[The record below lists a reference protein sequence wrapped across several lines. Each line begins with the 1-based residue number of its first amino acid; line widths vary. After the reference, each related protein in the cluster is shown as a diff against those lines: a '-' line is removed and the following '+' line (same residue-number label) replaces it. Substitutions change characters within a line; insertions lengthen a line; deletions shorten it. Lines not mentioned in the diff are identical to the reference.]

1 MRRSGCTALTLALF
15 LELMVVCA
23 SGITTGKPIVTLHPQ
38 LLLEPLRFTTFSKH
52 EILSNFTIT
61 EYDVCDD
68 CDPVGSL
75 STRCDAVTGQ
85 CLDCRP
91 GVGGLKCDQC
101 LPDFYN
107 LSEAGCR

>member
-1 MRRSGCTALTLALF
+1 MRRPGCTTALF
-15 LELMVVCA
+15 LGLIVVCY
-23 SGITTGKPIVTLHPQ
+23 SGIVTGKHMLLATIF
-38 LLLEPLRFTTFSKH
+38 LLLKYSTQL
-52 EILSNFTIT
+52 IT
-61 EYDVCDD
+61 EYEVCDD

-75 STRCDAVTGQ
+75 STRCDAVDGR

-107 LSEAGCR
+107 LSGAGCR